1 MYDNFLFRK
10 SWWNIIKNL
19 PAGQRS
25 EVIDLVTQYMFED
38 MEPQFDEMTAVSI
51 AVQFILRDINA
62 DKERYDNITEQRREA
77 GRKGGMQRAA
87 NFQANQANEANQ
99 ANATL
104 LENETKQTTKQNQ
117 APKQTKRI
125 DICIDKD
132 IDNTLSPS
140 SLPAGEGGEERER
153 EKTEVV
159 FAYSLHLLSQ
169 GRPNAYSEAEQAY
182 DYNEALGWVKETDR
196 KNGDIVRQ
204 HIRDKL
210 AWLKSRPPKSEQVFA
225 PADGQTMAA
234 ILAKT
239 GCKNQNRGVIND
251 FRGLRFIEDKAV
263 FIYSSFLFSPLY
275 NAIQKN
281 QKTNDIVFAE
291 LRKRAP
297 KIQCIDFQLK

>member
-10 SWWNIIKNL
+10 SWWNIIKHL
-19 PAGQRS
+19 PSEQRS
-25 EVIDLVTQYMFED
+25 EVIDLITQYMFEEI
-38 MEPQFDEMTAVSI
+38 EPHFEEMTAVSI

-62 DKERYDNITEQRREA
+62 DKERYDTITEQRREA

-87 NFQANQANEANQ
+87 NAQANQANQ

-104 LENETKQTTKQNQ
+104 LENETKQTTKQKQ
-117 APKQTKRI
+117 ATKQTKPI

-140 SLPAGEGGEERER
+140 SLSAESVEESKEERER
-153 EKTEVV
+153 GKEKVV

-169 GRPNAYSEAEQAY
+169 GRPNAYTEAEQAY
-182 DYNEALGWVKETDR
+182 DYNDGLGWVQETAR
-196 KNGDIVRQ
+196 PNGDVVRQ

-210 AWLKSRPPKSEQVFA
+210 AWLKSRKPKNEQVFP

-239 GCKNQNRGVIND
+239 GCKSGNRGVVND
-251 FRGLRFIEDKAV
+251 FRGLRFDNDKAV
-263 FIYSSFLFSPLY
+263 FIYSSYLFSPLY
-275 NAIQKN
+275 DAMQKN
-281 QKTNDIVFAE
+281 KQTTELVFTE
-291 LRKRAP
+291 LRKRVP
-297 KIQCIDFQLK
+297 KTQYIDFQLK